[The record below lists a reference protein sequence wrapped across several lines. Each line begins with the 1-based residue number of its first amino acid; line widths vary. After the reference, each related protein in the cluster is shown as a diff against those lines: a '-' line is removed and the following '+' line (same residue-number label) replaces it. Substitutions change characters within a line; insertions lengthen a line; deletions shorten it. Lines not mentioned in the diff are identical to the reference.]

1 MSNASSTYRPMA
13 GGVLFIHAQTSLHPG
28 SGTSLGTVDLPVQR
42 ERHTGWPTIAGSAM
56 KGVLR
61 DAYREMVTP
70 RYSDAGQKDDRS
82 PRQRANEEDPELV
95 ALFGPGKVA
104 ESDTHAGALTITDA
118 RILAYPVRSLS
129 GVFAWVSCPA
139 VLARFFRDLNLVGI
153 DQVPVLRQQP
163 KLGEALVC
171 EGSPLIVEDRGENK
185 VEYRIVLEEFD
196 FRVAGRCDEIVSW
209 LAEQAFIESDT
220 FTPERMKKHF
230 VVLHDGDFT
239 HFVQHATEVVARIA
253 LDYERKTVKEGA
265 LFYQEFLPP
274 ETIMYSVVLAYSAR
288 NGKEHHTAS
297 DCLQKLRDCL
307 HEFRYL
313 QIGGDETT
321 GKGLCA
327 VRLL

>member
-1 MSNASSTYRPMA
+1 MSSTSSTYRPMA

-70 RYSDAGQKDDRS
+70 RYSDAAQKDDRS

-95 ALFGPGKVA
+95 TLFGPAKVT
-104 ESDTHAGALTITDA
+104 ESDTHAGAVSITDA

-129 GVFAWVSCPA
+129 GVFAWVTCPA
-139 VLARFFRDLNLVGI
+139 VLVRFFRDLNLVGM

-163 KLGEALVC
+163 KLGEALVS
-171 EGSPLIVEDRGENK
+171 EGSPLIVEDR
-185 VEYRIVLEEFD
+185 IILEEFD
-196 FRVAGRCDEIVSW
+196 FRAAGRCDEIASW
-209 LAEQAFIESDT
+209 LAERVFIESDT
-220 FTPERMKKHF
+220 FTPQQMQKHL
-230 VVLHDGDFT
+230 VILHDDDFT

-253 LDYERKTVKEGA
+253 LDYDRKTVKEGA

-274 ETIMYSVVLAYSAR
+274 ETVLYSVVLAYSAR
-288 NGKEHHTAS
+288 NGKDHDSAS
-297 DCLQKLRDCL
+297 DCLEKLRTCL
-307 HEFRYL
+307 HDLRYL